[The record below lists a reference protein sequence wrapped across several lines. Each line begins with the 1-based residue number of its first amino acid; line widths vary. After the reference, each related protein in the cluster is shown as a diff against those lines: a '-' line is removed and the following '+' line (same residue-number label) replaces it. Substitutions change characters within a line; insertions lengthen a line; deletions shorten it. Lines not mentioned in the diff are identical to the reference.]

1 MHIILDIKSNKIYIY
16 IIYILNIYLFILNDK
31 NRY

>member
-1 MHIILDIKSNKIYIY
+1 MHIILDIKSNKIYIL
-16 IIYILNIYLFILNDK
+16 IIYILNINLFILNDK